1 MIGES
6 QFQFRTARRR
16 LPRQFRGLGSLIAH
30 DLVFT
35 LQLGIRNV
43 LAWGRAQSD
52 ASLHFSEPSGFAID
66 GKYGSATQLGLKRM
80 VNVLVRG
87 GFCTEGYHP
96 ADIDSNG
103 PNAVGSCVMRS
114 TPIVTG
120 INSAVLAA
128 CQSAWSEWK
137 TALSSSSPP
146 PAEPAVHPDTTPTDA
161 TPVVPITPPSKDE
174 GMGTGEWIL
183 LLLLGAGVVG
193 GAYYIFSD

>member
-6 QFQFRTARRR
+6 QFQFRKPGRKM
-16 LPRQFRGLGSLIAH
+16 PRQFRGLGA
-30 DLVFT
+30 LVEHALVYT

-43 LAWGRAQSD
+43 LAWGSAQSD
-52 ASLHFSEPSGFAID
+52 GSLHFGEPSGFSID

-103 PNAVGSCVMRS
+103 PNAVG
-114 TPIVTG
+114 
-120 INSAVLAA
+120 
-128 CQSAWSEWK
+128 
-137 TALSSSSPP
+137 
-146 PAEPAVHPDTTPTDA
+146 
-161 TPVVPITPPSKDE
+161 
-174 GMGTGEWIL
+174 
-183 LLLLGAGVVG
+183 